1 MAPLSSRSRNGVSSK
16 ERVNVQKE
24 PPGRCITSRNAF
36 SWHCTKASAHMM
48 RARCTVRCPRPVP
61 RRAWASSEAKPAL
74 TMPSSVA
81 SSSSLRC
88 GSLRGAPDSARRHS
102 SLRDKVICERACAT
116 QAAFARAW
124 CSRLAAARIRL
135 LNTTACRNRAERG
148 RAPPRPRNIAEAR
161 GDTVTFGAWHGHRK
175 QFTWDTVT
183 MAHHGARNVLF

>member
-1 MAPLSSRSRNGVSSK
+1 MTTAEKHLWRKSLWLVMAPSSSRSRNGVSSK
-16 ERVNVQKE
+16 ERFNVQKE

-36 SWHCTKASAHMM
+36 SWHCAKASAHMM
-48 RARCTVRCPRPVP
+48 RARFAVRSPRPVQ

-88 GSLRGAPDSARRHS
+88 GSLRGAPDPARRHS

-116 QAAFARAW
+116 PAAFARAW

-135 LNTTACRNRAERG
+135 LTATACRNRAVRG
-148 RAPPRPRNIAEAR
+148 RAPPRPPNIADAR
-161 GDTVTFGAWHGHRK
+161 GDTVTR
-175 QFTWDTVT
+175 FTPD
-183 MAHHGARNVLF
+183 N